1 MLLRF
6 GKTKVAKEEFYGAK
20 KKKLIIQLFQN
31 NSSKYLNGYLDDVIQ
46 SFVFILPKMSEYVK
60 AFKEKNNKLMS
71 FRIDYDK
78 QLEKHNQLN

>member
-1 MLLRF
+1 M
-6 GKTKVAKEEFYGAK
+6 
-20 KKKLIIQLFQN
+20 
-31 NSSKYLNGYLDDVIQ
+31 NGYLDDVIQ